1 MGLAHEGVAEHPD
14 ADPCHL
20 RDSTSV
26 GSPVKWGIVST
37 ADINRKV
44 IPGAHASDKV
54 ELVAVASRTQ
64 DRADGYARE
73 WDIPRAYGSYEA
85 LLADP
90 DVEAVYISL
99 PNTLHAE
106 WSIKALEAGKHV
118 LCEKPFSRHPEEVE
132 ASFDAAEQ
140 SGRLLSEAFMY
151 RHNPQTAKLA
161 ELVRDGA
168 IGELRLIRSAFS
180 YGLYDHENIRL
191 RTDVEGGALMD
202 VGCYNVSGS
211 RLLGG
216 EPERVWGEAWY
227 GPSGTDWVFAGM
239 LRFPDDVVATFD
251 CGTAL
256 PNRDELEVIG
266 SEGSLFLDDPWH
278 CVHPVIELRR
288 DDGSERIELEPVDS
302 YRLELENLSDA
313 IRGEAELLLGRE
325 DALGQARALE
335 ALHASAT
342 TGAPVLL

>member
-1 MGLAHEGVAEHPD
+1 
-14 ADPCHL
+14 
-20 RDSTSV
+20 V

-37 ADINRKV
+37 ADINRKM
-44 IPGAHASDKV
+44 IPGAHASAKV
-54 ELVAVASRTQ
+54 ELVAVASRDQ
-64 DRADGYARE
+64 DRADDYARE

-106 WSIKALEAGKHV
+106 WSIKALDAGKHV

-132 ASFDAAEQ
+132 ASFDAAERN
-140 SGRLLSEAFMY
+140 GLLLSEAFMY
-151 RHNPQTAKLA
+151 RHNPQTARLTD
-161 ELVRDGA
+161 LVRDGA

-180 YGLYDHENIRL
+180 YGLYDHDNIRL

-239 LRFPDDVVATFD
+239 LRFPGDVVATFD

-256 PNRDELEVIG
+256 PNRDELEAIG

-302 YRLELENLSDA
+302 YQLELENLSDA

-335 ALHASAT
+335 ALHRSAT
-342 TGAPVLL
+342 TGTPVLP

>member
-1 MGLAHEGVAEHPD
+1 MGSA
-14 ADPCHL
+14 
-20 RDSTSV
+20 
-26 GSPVKWGIVST
+26 VKWGIVST

-44 IPGAHASDKV
+44 IPGAHASDKID
-54 ELVAVASRTQ
+54 LVGVASRDQ
-64 DRADGYARE
+64 GRADAYAHE
-73 WDIPRAYGSYEA
+73 WDIPRSYGSYEA

-90 DVEAVYISL
+90 EIEAVYISL

-106 WSIKALEAGKHV
+106 WSIKALDAGKHV
-118 LCEKPFSRHPEEVE
+118 LCEKPFTRHPEEVD
-132 ASFDAAEQ
+132 AAFDAAERN
-140 SGRLLSEAFMY
+140 GRLLSEAFMY
-151 RHNPQTAKLA
+151 RHNPQTAKLV

-180 YGLYDHENIRL
+180 YGLYDLENIRL

-227 GPSGTDWVFAGM
+227 GSSGTDWVFNGT
-239 LRFPDDVVATFD
+239 LRFPGNVLATFD
-251 CGTAL
+251 CATAL
-256 PNRDELEVIG
+256 SERDELEAIG

-288 DDGSERIELEPVDS
+288 NDGVERIELEPVDS

-313 IRGEAELLLGRE
+313 IRGEASLLLGRE
-325 DALGQARALE
+325 DALGQAKALE
-335 ALHASAT
+335 ALHRSAT
-342 TGAPVLL
+342 TAAPVSL